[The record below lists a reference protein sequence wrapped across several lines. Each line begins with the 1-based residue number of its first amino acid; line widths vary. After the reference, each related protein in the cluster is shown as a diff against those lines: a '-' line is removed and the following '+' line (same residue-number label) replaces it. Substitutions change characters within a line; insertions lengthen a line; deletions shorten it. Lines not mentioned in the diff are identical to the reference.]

1 MIQAADF
8 RSALYAMKDK
18 MLEER
23 DYLCE
28 LDRQLGD
35 GDHGV
40 TMSIGWKAIG
50 AKLGELQSET
60 DISVICKEVALTF
73 LNAVGSSVGPLYATG
88 FLQAGKSIKGMK
100 VLTKEDINTFWVSF
114 AEGIEYRGGAK
125 VGDKTMVDTLSPLGD
140 YLRDSASGF
149 DATGA
154 IAAAKQGME
163 STKALQ
169 SNVGR
174 SSRLGNRSVGAIDP
188 GAASAYLLFK
198 TFCESIQS
206 LEKV

>member
-8 RSALYAMKDK
+8 RSALLAMRDK
-18 MLEER
+18 MIEER

-40 TMSIGWKAIG
+40 TMSIGWKAVG
-50 AKLGELQSET
+50 DKLRELESEQ
-60 DISVICKEVALTF
+60 DISVICKEVAMTF

-88 FLQAGKSIKGMK
+88 FLQAGKSIKGMTT
-100 VLTKEDINTFWVSF
+100 LTKEDVKTFWISF

-125 VGDKTMVDTLSPLGD
+125 VGDKTMVDTLSPLGI
-140 YLRDSASGF
+140 YLRNSGHGF
-149 DATGA
+149 DAEGA
-154 IAAAKQGME
+154 IAAARQGME
-163 STKALQ
+163 STKELQ
-169 SNVGR
+169 SSVGR
-174 SSRLGNRSVGAIDP
+174 SSRLGNRSIGAIDP
-188 GAASAYLLFK
+188 GSASAYLLFK